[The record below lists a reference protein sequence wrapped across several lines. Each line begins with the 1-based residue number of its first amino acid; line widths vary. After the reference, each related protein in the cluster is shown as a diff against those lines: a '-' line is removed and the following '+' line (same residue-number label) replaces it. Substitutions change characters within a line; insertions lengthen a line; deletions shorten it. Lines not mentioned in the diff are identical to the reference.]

1 MLLRTID
8 EVWTPALR
16 AAVAD
21 CYERTK
27 EPETRTRC
35 QMALL
40 AGDQGLRPSQI
51 APVVRRDKAT
61 VQRVLRRFI
70 EGGLAGLPRGYA
82 PGPVPTVTLAWLSEL
97 GRVIDL
103 DPHEVDV
110 PSANWTTGLLA
121 DYLARQTGIVVE
133 QETVRRHLHRLGYVC
148 KRPTWTVEHKAQEQE
163 AYLGNACGRSC
174 S

>member
-1 MLLRTID
+1 MLRTID

-16 AAVAD
+16 AAVEA
-21 CYERTK
+21 CHERTE

-51 APVVRRDKAT
+51 AAVVRRDTAT
-61 VQRVLRRFI
+61 VHRVLRRFI
-70 EGGLAGLPRGYA
+70 EEGLAGVPRRHA
-82 PGPVPTVTLAWLSEL
+82 PGPMPTVTLAWLSEL
-97 GRVIDL
+97 QRVIAL
-103 DPHEVDV
+103 DPHQVGV

-121 DYLARQTGIVVE
+121 AYLAERTGIAVG
-133 QETVRRHLHRLGYVC
+133 QETVRRHLHRLDYVC
-148 KRPTWTVEHKAQEQE
+148 KRPTWTVEHKAHEQGD
-163 AYLGNACGRSC
+163 YLGNACGRSC